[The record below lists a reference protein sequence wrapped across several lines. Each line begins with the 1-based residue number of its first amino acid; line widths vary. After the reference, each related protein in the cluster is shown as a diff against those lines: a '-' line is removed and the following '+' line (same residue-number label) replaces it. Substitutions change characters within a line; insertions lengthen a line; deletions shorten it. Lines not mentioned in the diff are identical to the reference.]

1 MQRDCEGGGGGGE
14 EEKLRAGTRE
24 RRSAVDAIGGKC
36 GALLSIASSP
46 SSSPPA
52 KRERERSY

>member
-36 GALLSIASSP
+36 GALLSIEIGRAHV
-46 SSSPPA
+46 
-52 KRERERSY
+52 